1 MTGTSKQTYMIIRS
15 RWSPQHF
22 YLVLV
27 NKTKNPRMYY
37 DCIVFTETCY
47 GHNGKKYV
55 SRIIQKQGRVKEIME
70 AASADSILPL
80 TIHDY
85 LQISEFLK
93 CTKIKFNFKKQ
104 QIDIK

>member
-1 MTGTSKQTYMIIRS
+1 MTGTSKQTYMVIKS
-15 RWSPQHF
+15 RWSPQYF

-27 NKTKNPRMYY
+27 DKTKNPRMYY
-37 DCIVFTETCY
+37 DCLVFTKTCD
-47 GHNGKKYV
+47 GKKYV
-55 SRIIQKQGRVKEIME
+55 SRVIQKQGHIKKIME

-93 CTKIKFNFKKQ
+93 CNKMKYNLKRNKIL
-104 QIDIK
+104 

>member
-1 MTGTSKQTYMIIRS
+1 M
-15 RWSPQHF
+15 
-22 YLVLV
+22 
-27 NKTKNPRMYY
+27 
-37 DCIVFTETCY
+37 VFTKTCD
-47 GHNGKKYV
+47 GKKHV
-55 SRIIQKQGRVKEIME
+55 SRIHQKQGHIKKLME

-93 CTKIKFNFKKQ
+93 CTKFKFNFKKQ